1 MSSLPPLPSAADL
14 RRQVEFSSADGR
26 IWLAGQRML
35 LMHAAS
41 LGTLRRELIKSLGPA
56 AARRLLL
63 RVGYASGERDAALA
77 RQLRADADMFSLF
90 AVGPQLHML
99 EGAVQVT
106 PEQLDLDVAAGQFHG
121 VFRWDH
127 SWEVET
133 QLRDFGPQ
141 HEPVCWTLLG
151 YASGYTSAF
160 MGRPVLY
167 KEVACAACGHAHCRI
182 EGRPVSDW
190 PDGEQLASDYA
201 AQALALDPSGSAVGA
216 WPAAIPADDQ
226 PETPV
231 DALGPLIGHAPG
243 FAAATQLLRKAAGT
257 QVTVL
262 LTGETGTGKER
273 FARALHAL
281 SPRAAKPFV
290 AVNCAALPGELI
302 ESELFGTEKGAYTGA
317 DAARAGRFERS
328 HGGTL
333 FLDELGELS
342 LPAQAK
348 LLRVLQDGQVE
359 RLGSSQARHV
369 DVRLVAATHVDLM
382 QAVRAGRF
390 RQDLYYRINVYPIR
404 IPPLREREGD
414 IEPIAQY
421 LLQRFTRLHDKHV
434 KGFADR
440 ALHALR
446 SHGWPGNVREME
458 NLVERGVILA
468 SAGQPMQV
476 EHLFPDGAQPPG
488 AMPAHTLEASG
499 RLREAQAPPADHADL
514 VERMLASQLGLA
526 TLEETLIEQA
536 VQRSRGNLA
545 AAARLLGLTRPQLS
559 YRLNKIRGERR

>member
-41 LGTLRRELIKSLGPA
+41 LGTLRRELIESMGPA

-106 PEQLDLDVAAGQFHG
+106 PEQLDLDVAAGQFHD

-190 PDGEQLASDYA
+190 PDGEQLASD
-201 AQALALDPSGSAVGA
+201 
-216 WPAAIPADDQ
+216 
-226 PETPV
+226 
-231 DALGPLIGHAPG
+231 
-243 FAAATQLLRKAAGT
+243 
-257 QVTVL
+257 
-262 LTGETGTGKER
+262 
-273 FARALHAL
+273 
-281 SPRAAKPFV
+281 
-290 AVNCAALPGELI
+290 
-302 ESELFGTEKGAYTGA
+302 
-317 DAARAGRFERS
+317 
-328 HGGTL
+328 
-333 FLDELGELS
+333 
-342 LPAQAK
+342 
-348 LLRVLQDGQVE
+348 
-359 RLGSSQARHV
+359 
-369 DVRLVAATHVDLM
+369 
-382 QAVRAGRF
+382 
-390 RQDLYYRINVYPIR
+390 
-404 IPPLREREGD
+404 
-414 IEPIAQY
+414 
-421 LLQRFTRLHDKHV
+421 
-434 KGFADR
+434 
-440 ALHALR
+440 
-446 SHGWPGNVREME
+446 
-458 NLVERGVILA
+458 
-468 SAGQPMQV
+468 
-476 EHLFPDGAQPPG
+476 
-488 AMPAHTLEASG
+488 
-499 RLREAQAPPADHADL
+499 
-514 VERMLASQLGLA
+514 
-526 TLEETLIEQA
+526 
-536 VQRSRGNLA
+536 
-545 AAARLLGLTRPQLS
+545 
-559 YRLNKIRGERR
+559 